1 MRKHSQIGPAS
12 TRDSANV
19 SQRIAFEHRRRPFEI
34 RIVDDGALELYLDR
48 CLRKRN
54 EPVAGQEPQYVWTNV
69 ELEWEEHH
77 YVEARWWASE
87 RRLEVTVNG
96 APLLARTLTDPV
108 ENGPDAE
115 RVEGAGGG
123 ARRSRYERAER

>member
-1 MRKHSQIGPAS
+1 VWTPEGLLRKHSQIGPAS
-12 TRDSANV
+12 TRDSAIV

-34 RIVDDGALELYLDR
+34 RIADDGALELYLDR

-54 EPVAGQEPQYVWTNV
+54 EPVGVEPQYVWTNV

-77 YVEARWWASE
+77 YVEARWWASA

-96 APLLARTLTDPV
+96 APLLARVLPAS
-108 ENGPDAE
+108 NA
-115 RVEGAGGG
+115 
-123 ARRSRYERAER
+123 